1 MPRAKDRVRSED
13 VTLDEDLTF
22 ADLQLPVRAA
32 SSHDRPRAPASLPPP
47 PLLEIHP

>member
-1 MPRAKDRVRSED
+1 MPRVKDRVRSED

-32 SSHDRPRAPASLPPP
+32 SAHAARARAPASLPPP
-47 PLLEIHP
+47 PRP